1 MKPVT
6 EPILCAAASAFD
18 FGGPM
23 VCDPHHYGEGHIN
36 DTFVVWRAD
45 HTKRFILQRINTAT
59 FTDPAGLM
67 ENICGVTQHL
77 RAKIQAEGGDPG
89 RECLNVIPTLSG
101 AAYYI
106 DSEGNAWRA
115 YDFVE
120 NTVCLQQVGCE
131 ADFRTVAETL
141 GKFQNQLADY
151 PASTLHETIARFHDT
166 PNRYANFEKALAA
179 DALGR
184 AKTIAPE
191 IAFIHARE
199 KDCHVLLGQLA
210 AGEIPLRVTHND
222 TKINNVLFDKDT
234 NDSLVVIDLDTVM
247 PGLMGHD
254 FGDAIRFAANFVAED
269 SKEYDKVGI
278 DLAVF
283 TAFAQGFLE
292 KLGTAMTQ
300 NELDTLAQS
309 CFCLTAELA
318 VRFLD
323 DYLRGDLYFKTSYP
337 AHNLVRARN
346 QIALCRSMEAH
357 MDEMNDIVH
366 RCAEV

>member
-45 HTKRFILQRINTAT
+45 HTKRFILQRINTDT

-67 ENICGVTQHL
+67 ENICGVTRHL

-89 RECLNVIPTLSG
+89 RECLNAISTLSG
-101 AAYYI
+101 ASYYI
-106 DSEGNAWRA
+106 DTEGNAWRA

-166 PNRYANFEKALAA
+166 PNRYANFEKPLQPMYWVEP
-179 DALGR
+179 
-184 AKTIAPE
+184 K
-191 IAFIHARE
+191 
-199 KDCHVLLGQLA
+199 
-210 AGEIPLRVTHND
+210 PLRRRLLLSMHG
-222 TKINNVLFDKDT
+222 K
-234 NDSLVVIDLDTVM
+234 
-247 PGLMGHD
+247 
-254 FGDAIRFAANFVAED
+254 R
-269 SKEYDKVGI
+269 
-278 DLAVF
+278 
-283 TAFAQGFLE
+283 TA
-292 KLGTAMTQ
+292 T
-300 NELDTLAQS
+300 
-309 CFCLTAELA
+309 FCWISWL
-318 VRFLD
+318 
-323 DYLRGDLYFKTSYP
+323 
-337 AHNLVRARN
+337 LVRSRCVSP
-346 QIALCRSMEAH
+346 IMIPKSTMFCSMKPPAKAS
-357 MDEMNDIVH
+357 VSLTLTP
-366 RCAEV
+366 

>member
-45 HTKRFILQRINTAT
+45 HTKRFILQRINTDT

-67 ENICGVTQHL
+67 ENVCGVTRHL

-101 AAYYI
+101 ASYYI
-106 DSEGNAWRA
+106 DTEGNAWRA

-191 IAFIHARE
+191 IAFIHARK
-199 KDCHVLLGQLA
+199 KDCHVLLDQLA

-222 TKINNVLFDKDT
+222 TKINNVLLVKPPAKASV
-234 NDSLVVIDLDTVM
+234 SL
-247 PGLMGHD
+247 
-254 FGDAIRFAANFVAED
+254 
-269 SKEYDKVGI
+269 
-278 DLAVF
+278 
-283 TAFAQGFLE
+283 
-292 KLGTAMTQ
+292 
-300 NELDTLAQS
+300 
-309 CFCLTAELA
+309 
-318 VRFLD
+318 
-323 DYLRGDLYFKTSYP
+323 TSTP
-337 AHNLVRARN
+337 
-346 QIALCRSMEAH
+346 
-357 MDEMNDIVH
+357 
-366 RCAEV
+366 

>member
-1 MKPVT
+1 M
-6 EPILCAAASAFD
+6 
-18 FGGPM
+18 
-23 VCDPHHYGEGHIN
+23 
-36 DTFVVWRAD
+36 
-45 HTKRFILQRINTAT
+45 
-59 FTDPAGLM
+59 
-67 ENICGVTQHL
+67 
-77 RAKIQAEGGDPG
+77 
-89 RECLNVIPTLSG
+89 
-101 AAYYI
+101 
-106 DSEGNAWRA
+106 
-115 YDFVE
+115 
-120 NTVCLQQVGCE
+120 
-131 ADFRTVAETL
+131 
-141 GKFQNQLADY
+141 
-151 PASTLHETIARFHDT
+151 
-166 PNRYANFEKALAA
+166 
-179 DALGR
+179 
-184 AKTIAPE
+184 
-191 IAFIHARE
+191 
-199 KDCHVLLGQLA
+199 
-210 AGEIPLRVTHND
+210 THND
-222 TKINNVLFDKDT
+222 TKINNVLFDRDT

-323 DYLRGDLYFKTSYP
+323 DYLRGNLYFKTSYP

-357 MDEMNDIVH
+357 MDEMNAIVH